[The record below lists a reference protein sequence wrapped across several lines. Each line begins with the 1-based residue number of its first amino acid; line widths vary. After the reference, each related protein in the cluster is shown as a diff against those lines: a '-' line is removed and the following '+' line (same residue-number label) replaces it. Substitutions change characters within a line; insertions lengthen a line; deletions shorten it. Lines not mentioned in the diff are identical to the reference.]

1 MELKNKYFLLRHG
14 QTIYQKEGRKVNY
27 EADSPFKLEITEE
40 GREMIKKST
49 EILKKTCA
57 EQGQSI
63 DLIFAS
69 PFLRA
74 KQSAEIV
81 SKVLGIKK
89 INYDECLGDINL
101 GEFMGKPMEE
111 SSKFYLEGKN
121 KFENRPKG
129 GESWADILKRTKSF
143 LDDVEKKYQGKN
155 ILVISHADPIWLMA
169 GVLKGFVKDE
179 QFLNSRR
186 SEDKKDLYPK
196 VGELIK
202 I

>member
-1 MELKNKYFLLRHG
+1 MKLNNKYFLLRHG
-14 QTIYQKEGRKVNY
+14 QTIYQKEDRKVNY
-27 EADSPFKLEITEE
+27 NADSPFKLEITDE
-40 GREMIKKST
+40 GKEMIKKSA
-49 EILKKTCA
+49 EKLKDEK
-57 EQGQSI
+57 I

-74 KQSAEIV
+74 KQSAEIAAEI
-81 SKVLGIKK
+81 LNIKE
-89 INYDECLGDINL
+89 INYDERLVDINL
-101 GEFMGKPMEE
+101 GEFSGQ
-111 SSKFYLEGKN
+111 SKN
-121 KFENRPKG
+121 KYVEFYTGKDKSLEKNVKG
-129 GESWADILKRTKSF
+129 GESWGDVLVRVKSF
-143 LDDVEKKYQGKN
+143 LQDIGNKYQGKN

-196 VGELIK
+196 TGELIK